1 MEDNYATITHVELE
15 RNILVPLE
23 WPIQGM
29 ESTVLSLAKRIIL
42 EPDDMTCFLEVQN
55 IPARLVRIP
64 TRTSFINIFQTV
76 SHEELADAI
85 RCDGAFPRDE
95 HSVKIDIPS
104 GSQSCS
110 KLSVAIAKRTSPK
123 TNTESIGFMPPDFNS
138 AVTPLYV
145 QVAPCEHSCTNC
157 HATIVLTNSFWSVVQ
172 GRTFHSFGTIIFK
185 DMMKTLGG
193 LTIKGSGSGSK
204 RFI

>member
-76 SHEELADAI
+76 SHE
-85 RCDGAFPRDE
+85 
-95 HSVKIDIPS
+95 
-104 GSQSCS
+104 
-110 KLSVAIAKRTSPK
+110 
-123 TNTESIGFMPPDFNS
+123 
-138 AVTPLYV
+138 
-145 QVAPCEHSCTNC
+145 
-157 HATIVLTNSFWSVVQ
+157 
-172 GRTFHSFGTIIFK
+172 
-185 DMMKTLGG
+185 
-193 LTIKGSGSGSK
+193 
-204 RFI
+204 